1 VYSNATEVEL
11 FLNGESLGAQKT
23 RSVPIVLPVG
33 SNVSETHRF
42 SSKYRLLWQVP
53 YRPGVLL
60 AVART
65 GGHEVARDEMHTAG
79 RAARVRLVADR
90 STIDADGDDLSFIT
104 ARVEDANGNLVPGA
118 DSLITFKVAG
128 AGSIEAVDNGNAAT
142 VEAFHADHRHAF
154 NGLALLIVRSR
165 AGQAGAIQV
174 RAVSAGLAQGAATI
188 TAATR
193 P

>member
-1 VYSNATEVEL
+1 V
-11 FLNGESLGAQKT
+11 SLGVQKT
-23 RSVPIVLPVG
+23 RSVPIELPVG

-53 YRPGVLL
+53 YRPGALR

-65 GGHEVARDEMHTAG
+65 GGQEVARDEMHTAG

-90 STIDADGDDLSFIT
+90 STIHADGDDLSFIT
-104 ARVEDANGNLVPGA
+104 ARVEDADGNLVPDA
-118 DSLITFKVAG
+118 DSLLTFKVSG
-128 AGSIEAVDNGNAAT
+128 AGVIEAVDNGNAAT

-154 NGLALLIVRSR
+154 SGLALLIVRSR
-165 AGQAGAIQV
+165 TGHAGAIRV
-174 RAVSAGLAQGAATI
+174 AASSAGLQQGAATI
-188 TAATR
+188 LATR